1 MQYTQTII
9 NVFFVV
15 YKSPEYIL
23 IYYKYIKFE
32 LTIYGHKITNI
43 FSVKWYASNI
53 CNT

>member
-15 YKSPEYIL
+15 YTSLEYIL
-23 IYYKYIKFE
+23 IYYKYIKCE
-32 LTIYGHKITNI
+32 LTIYEHTITNI
-43 FSVKWYASNI
+43 FSVKWYTSNI